1 MAKTSTE
8 LGSLARSHTE
18 SAVNTLAGIMNEP
31 TSPAASRVQ
40 AASALLDRGWGKAK
54 QTIEA
59 DVTSDVMA
67 LLRAVDGATRRAPD
81 SG

>member
-1 MAKTSTE
+1 MSRPTKDVMALSR
-8 LGSLARSHTE
+8 AHTE
-18 SAVNTLAGIMNEP
+18 SAIKTLVGIMNEP
-31 TSPAASRVQ
+31 SSPAASRVQ

-59 DVTSDVMA
+59 DVTSDVVA
-67 LLRAVDGATRRAPD
+67 LLRAVDGATRRKPD